1 MVSPKSENLV
11 RFAGPNEQRNE
22 LERCRRLLGTG
33 LALIGVVAVYL
44 LSVLHLSR
52 RFLNSG
58 DASLAEETVT
68 RIAHH
73 LNDRRMQ
80 LMPSFEMRDC
90 CRWTHFGQTKG
101 YCRQCCA
108 SNRVGSFPSPML

>member
-52 RFLNSG
+52 RSLNSG

-80 LMPSFEMRDC
+80 VAFHASWGPSSGLIVYKIYFAC
-90 CRWTHFGQTKG
+90 
-101 YCRQCCA
+101 
-108 SNRVGSFPSPML
+108 